1 MFFKGFVETKNKK
14 CVEKFKNR
22 TDFKTYEQVQ
32 SLPEFAGILATDT
45 ILVDIDDSESSELL
59 FKVVKEYNL
68 CCRVYKTS
76 RGKHFLFKNSGVP
89 TNKTGCKLAI
99 GVTADIKIGTR
110 SSYEVLK
117 YGGKMREILYDTA
130 ENEEAQPLPR
140 WLHPV
145 KSNMEFLN
153 MDAGDGRNQS
163 LFNYILTLQSNDFTV
178 EEARE
183 TIRIINKFVLKVPL
197 SDDEIETILRDDAFK
212 KPVFFMGSTDF
223 TVEEARETIR
233 IINKFVLKVPLSD
246 DEIETILRDDAFKK
260 PVFFM
265 GSTFLFDKFA
275 TYIKNN
281 NHIIKINNQ
290 LCVYKN
296 GIYITGR
303 QNIEATMIQHIP
315 GLNRA
320 KRTEVL
326 EYLNISITENT
337 VTNDADWI
345 AFENGIYNI
354 KEDVFTGFTPDII
367 ITNKIHWNYNP
378 QAYSELMDDVLNR
391 VSCNDPQVRGL
402 LEEMIGYCFYR
413 KNELRKAFILTGDG
427 SNGKSTLLAVVQS
440 LLGDE
445 NISSLDLKELGD
457 RFKTAEMV
465 GKLANIGDD
474 IGDEFIANPAI
485 FKKLVT
491 GERVSVERKGSDPFE
506 FNNYSKLIFSANDIP
521 RIKDKTGAVLDRL
534 VIVPFNAKFTV
545 EKSGYKQN
553 IRSDLVGHA
562 DVMEYLIQIGIVG
575 LKRILENQKFTDSEK
590 VQEEL
595 DDYRNRNNPI
605 LGFIHECEDEDFQ
618 IENEPTNK
626 VYKRYQEYCLAN
638 SLQPMS
644 NIEFSKQ
651 VNRILNMRV
660 ENKTI
665 KNKKYRIFVRNE
677 EGKPL

>member
-1 MFFKGFVETKNKK
+1 LFFKGYVETKDKK
-14 CVEKFKNR
+14 CIEKFKNR
-22 TDFKTYEQVQ
+22 TDFKTFEQVQ

-59 FKVVKEYNL
+59 FKVVKECSL

-212 KPVFFMGSTDF
+212 KPVFFMGST
-223 TVEEARETIR
+223 
-233 IINKFVLKVPLSD
+233 
-246 DEIETILRDDAFKK
+246 
-260 PVFFM
+260 
-265 GSTFLFDKFA
+265 FLFDKFA

-281 NHIIKINNQ
+281 SHIIKINNQ
-290 LCVYKN
+290 LHLYRD
-296 GIYITGR
+296 GIYVSG
-303 QNIEATMIQHIP
+303 QEAIESVMIQHIP
-315 GLNRA
+315 QLNRA

-326 EYLNISITENT
+326 AYLNIMIQENT
-337 VTNDADWI
+337 KPEDANLI
-345 AFENGIYNI
+345 AFENGLYDITDDSFI
-354 KEDVFTGFTPDII
+354 EFTPEHI
-367 ITNKIHWNYNP
+367 ITNKIRWRYNP
-378 QAYSELMDDVLNR
+378 QAYSKLADDTLNKI
-391 VSCNDPQVRGL
+391 SCNDPQIRAL
-402 LEEMIGYCFYR
+402 LEEAIGYCFYR
-413 KNELRKAFILTGDG
+413 RNELGKAFILTGDK
-427 SNGKSTLLAVVQS
+427 SNGKSTFLSMVQC

-445 NISSLDLKELGD
+445 NIASLDLKELGD
-457 RFKTAEMV
+457 RFKTAELF

-474 IGDEFIANPAI
+474 IGDEFIANAAI

-491 GERVSVERKGSDPFE
+491 GDRVSAERKGQNPFE
-506 FNNYSKLIFSANDIP
+506 FNNYSKFLFSANNIP
-521 RIKDKTGAVLDRL
+521 RIKDKTGAVQRRL
-534 VIVPFNAKFTV
+534 IIIPFDATF
-545 EKSGYKQN
+545 SA
-553 IRSDLVGHA
+553 SDPDFNPYIKHLLKTEE
-562 DVMEYLIQIGIVG
+562 VMQYLINLGIQG
-575 LKRILENQKFTDSEK
+575 LKRVLLNRAFTSSTK
-590 VQEEL
+590 VQKEL
-595 DDYRNRNNPI
+595 DEYEEQNNPI
-605 LGFIHECEDEDFQ
+605 LGFFRECEDEDFK

-651 VNRILNMRV
+651 VNRILKFKIV
-660 ENKTI
+660 D
-665 KNKKYRIFVRNE
+665 KKINGKKFRIFV
-677 EGKPL
+677 PAD